1 MQAYLGKAY
10 AKINLGLDVI
20 RRLENG
26 YHEVRM
32 IMQSISLCDSLE
44 IEKTASGI
52 QLNTDSPALSC
63 GADNLVYRAAK
74 LITEECGIA
83 DGLKI
88 MLRKRIPCAAGMG
101 GGSSD
106 AAATLHGINNLFE
119 LDLPL
124 ERLQKMGLQLGA
136 DVPYCLLGGTALA
149 EGIGEILTP
158 LVPAPDYTVL
168 TIKPN
173 FDVSTKYVYDHLIL
187 NASTIHPDIIGMTRA
202 IVHARRQEML
212 SCMGNVLESVT
223 LTAFPVLSLWKE
235 KLLELGAVTSLMSGS
250 GPTIFALFES
260 QSAGEYALSQLQA
273 FLPAGAYTHLA
284 ISSFRDSNHESSL
297 P

>member
-1 MQAYLGKAY
+1 MQTYTGKAY

-44 IEKTASGI
+44 IEKSSGDI
-52 QLNTDSPALSC
+52 QLYTDSPTLSC

-74 LITEECGIA
+74 LITEECGIE

-106 AAATLHGINNLFE
+106 AAATLLGINNLFE

-158 LVPAPDYTVL
+158 LVPAPDFTVL
-168 TIKPN
+168 TVKPD

-187 NASTIHPDIIGMTRA
+187 DASTLHPDITAMTQA
-202 IVHARRQEML
+202 IIHARRQEML

-223 LTAFPVLSLWKE
+223 MTAFPVLSLWKE
-235 KLLELGAVTSLMSGS
+235 KLLELGAAAGLMSGS

-260 QSAGEYALSQLQA
+260 QSAGEHALSQLQA
-273 FLPAGAYTHLA
+273 FLPPGAYTHLA
-284 ISSFRDSNHESSL
+284 ISSFRDSNQESPL
-297 P
+297 A